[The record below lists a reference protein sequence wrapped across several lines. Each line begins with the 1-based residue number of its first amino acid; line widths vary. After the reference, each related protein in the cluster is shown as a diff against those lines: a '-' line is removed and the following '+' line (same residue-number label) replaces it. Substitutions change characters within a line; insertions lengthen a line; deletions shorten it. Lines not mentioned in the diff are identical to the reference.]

1 MRGDRI
7 DRRTRRTRRLIGEAL
22 VALMVEQRYDRI
34 TVQDIIDRADVG
46 RSTFYAHYRDKEDV
60 LVSESERVL
69 ALFHQQLDPAGAGD
83 QELLPSLGLFQH
95 IGARHDLYHALVRGH
110 GINVLYE
117 ACHRY
122 LRISVGQRLAVL
134 APEIANPSIPLPV
147 LADYVAS
154 TFLNLAR
161 WWLEQQRPY
170 SPEQMDSIFQQLVLP
185 GVRAGMGHTGAENV
199 SSASHPQRHSPTH
212 EKGREP
218 QQKDRHRER
227 A

>member
-1 MRGDRI
+1 MKPWYGHI
-7 DRRTRRTRRLIGEAL
+7 WSSNATTELP
-22 VALMVEQRYDRI
+22 
-34 TVQDIIDRADVG
+34 VQEIIDRADVG

-60 LVSESERVL
+60 LVSESQRVL
-69 ALFHQQLDPAGAGD
+69 ALFQQQQDPAGAGD
-83 QELLPSLGLFQH
+83 QGLLPSLYLFQH
-95 IGARHDLYHALVRGH
+95 IGVRHDLYHALVRGH

-122 LRISVGQRLAVL
+122 LKISVGQRLAVL
-134 APEIANPSIPLPV
+134 AQEIASPRSHFRSWRTMS
-147 LADYVAS
+147 AS

-170 SPEQMDSIFQQLVLP
+170 SPEEMDSISSNLSSLESGREWSP
-185 GVRAGMGHTGAENV
+185 TGAENIP
-199 SSASHPQRHSPTH
+199 SASHPQRHSPPH